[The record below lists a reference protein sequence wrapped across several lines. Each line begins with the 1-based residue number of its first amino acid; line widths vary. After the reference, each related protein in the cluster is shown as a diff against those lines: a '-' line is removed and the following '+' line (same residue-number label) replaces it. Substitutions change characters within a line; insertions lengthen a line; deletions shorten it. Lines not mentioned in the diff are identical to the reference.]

1 MPLSIIHWDWICS
14 ASENLSI
21 RRSKST
27 CFSPSSTGTRYVLPV
42 RICQSEGRGLHASLH
57 HPLGLDMFRQW
68 ESFYQKVEVYMPL
81 SIIHWDWIC
90 SASENLSIRRS
101 RSTCLSPSSTGTGY
115 VPPVRICLS
124 KNRGL
129 HTFLILPPVKLN
141 RSNKSRLHIQVN
153 NVQFSPKSP
162 AVSIHLIH
170 LKSIPKSTSVVSQL
184 QLNSIVAMRSRR
196 G

>member
-21 RRSKST
+21 K
-27 CFSPSSTGTRYVLPV
+27 
-42 RICQSEGRGLHASLH
+42 
-57 HPLGLDMFRQW
+57 
-68 ESFYQKVEVYMPL
+68 
-81 SIIHWDWIC
+81 
-90 SASENLSIRRS
+90 RS

-129 HTFLILPPVKLN
+129 HTFLIHPSWVKVYVPPAMNHLYYMSSSSHY

-184 QLNSIVAMRSRR
+184 QLNSIVAIRSRR